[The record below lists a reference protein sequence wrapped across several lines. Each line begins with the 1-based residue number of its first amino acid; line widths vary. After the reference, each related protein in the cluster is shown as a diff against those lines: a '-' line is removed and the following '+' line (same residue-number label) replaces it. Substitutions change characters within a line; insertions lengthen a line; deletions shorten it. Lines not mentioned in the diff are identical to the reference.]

1 MTITN
6 DIRKS
11 FIDYFKKQGHTIVK
25 SSPLVPQ
32 NDPTLMFTNS
42 GMVQFKNYLSGAEKA
57 PYPCAATIQKSV
69 RAGGK
74 HNDLDNVGYTVRH
87 HTFFEMIG
95 NFSFGD
101 YFKEKAITYAWEML
115 TKEIGLPKEK
125 LLVTVYHTDDEA
137 RALWKKIAGFTDEK
151 IISIATK
158 DNFWQMGDTGPCGP
172 CSEIFYDHGDKYWG
186 GQPGTPEEDGDR
198 FIEIWNLVF
207 DQFEDLPDGS
217 RIESAVK
224 SIDTGAGLERWSA
237 ILHGTND
244 NFAIDI
250 FRGLIEEAASLSG
263 VNPDGDEKMS
273 LRVIADHLRSSA
285 FLIADGVLPSNEG
298 RGYVLRRIMR
308 RAMRHVHLIG
318 YKDPLMYRLVPV
330 LNAHMAETYPEL
342 TRAQGLIEETLRL
355 EEIRFKQMLDKGMKL
370 LDAETAD
377 LKEGDSLSGETA
389 FKLYDTYGFPLDLTQ
404 DALRAKKM
412 TVDVSGFDI
421 AMEKQREDARKA
433 WAGSGDTAMEK
444 VWLDLSGHVP
454 ATDFLGY
461 GSDKGSAEVLALVK
475 DGVLTDEISADD
487 TGVCQVVFNQTPFY
501 AEMGGEIGDTGCV
514 KSDGFSAVVT
524 DTQKKAGNL
533 YAHTIEIKEGTLKK
547 GATAELCVDT
557 KRRNQIRAHHSATH
571 LLQAALQKVL
581 GSHVQQKGSLVTDE
595 RLRFDFSH
603 SKQMTT
609 EEIEQTEM
617 LVNEMILGNLSGTT
631 RLMSSEEAIAEGAM
645 ALFGEKYGET
655 VRVVSFGDEE
665 CPVSMELC
673 GGLHVDATGKIGLF
687 KILSESAVGAGVRR
701 IEAIAGKRVY
711 AYLSELEKN
720 LKKTSEVL
728 KVSVEDIPTR
738 VENLLSERKTLE
750 KEMTNMRQKVMFGT
764 SAVSGSAEKEMDGQ
778 KFTYV
783 AQVLKDIPA
792 KDLKPMV
799 DKFKQSFTSSVIV
812 LVDVVDEKVSL
823 VVGVTDNLTDKVD
836 AVRLVRLGAEVLG
849 GKGGGGRPDMAQA
862 GGTMPEKAD
871 EVLKVI
877 EEALYG

>member
-11 FIDYFKKQGHTIVK
+11 FIDYFKSQGHTIVK

-57 PYPCAATIQKSV
+57 PFPCAATIQKSV

-115 TKEIGLPKEK
+115 TKQIGLPKEK

-137 RALWKKIAGFTDEK
+137 RTLWRKISGLSDEK
-151 IISIATK
+151 IIGISTK

-244 NFAIDI
+244 NYAIDI
-250 FRGLIEEAASLSG
+250 FRGLIEAAAELTHVS
-263 VNPDGDEKMS
+263 PDGDKKMS

-318 YKDPLMYRLVPV
+318 YKDPLMHQLVPV

-355 EEIRFKQMLDKGMKL
+355 EEMRFKQMLDKGMKL
-370 LDAETAD
+370 LDEQTSG

-404 DALRAKKM
+404 DALRSKKM
-412 TVDVSGFDI
+412 TVDVAGFEK
-421 AMEKQREDARKA
+421 AMQKQREDARKA

-444 VWLDLSGHVP
+444 VWLDLSGKVP

-461 GSDKGSAEVLALVK
+461 NSDKGSAEVVALIK
-475 DGVLTDEISADD
+475 DGVVVDKISAEEK
-487 TGVCQVVFNQTPFY
+487 GLFQVVFNQTPFY
-501 AEMGGEIGDTGCV
+501 AEMGGEIADIGTMKTGD
-514 KSDGFSAVVT
+514 FSAQVT
-524 DTQKKAGNL
+524 DVQKKAGNL
-533 YAHTIEIKEGTLKK
+533 YAHTIRIEK
-547 GATAELCVDT
+547 GALRKGDTVDLT
-557 KRRNQIRAHHSATH
+557 VDEEKRHQIRAHHSATH
-571 LLQAALQKVL
+571 LLQAALRKVL
-581 GSHVQQKGSLVTDE
+581 GTHVQQKGSLVSDE

-603 SKQMTT
+603 SKQMTSEELAKT
-609 EEIEQTEM
+609 EY
-617 LVNEMILGNLSGTT
+617 LVNQMILGNLPGTT
-631 RLMSSEEAIAEGAM
+631 RLMTPEEAIAEGAM

-655 VRVVSFGDEE
+655 VRVVSFGGDA
-665 CPVSMELC
+665 PVSIELC

-687 KILSESAVGAGVRR
+687 KILSESAVGSGVRR
-701 IEAIAGKRVY
+701 IEAVAGMR
-711 AYLSELEKN
+711 AYYYLREVEET
-720 LKKTSEVL
+720 LKKTADALKTSFEEVPL
-728 KVSVEDIPTR
+728 R
-738 VENLLSERKTLE
+738 VEALQNEKKALE
-750 KEMTNMRQKVMFGT
+750 KELSDTRKKALFGAEGAQKQ
-764 SAVSGSAEKEMDGQ
+764 KEIGGQ
-778 KFTYV
+778 KYV
-783 AQVLKDIPA
+783 FIGRVLKDVPA
-792 KDLKPMV
+792 KDLKPMA
-799 DKFKQSFTSSVIV
+799 DQFKQSYPSSVVVLADIV
-812 LVDVVDEKVSL
+812 DGKVSL
-823 VVGVTDNLTDKVD
+823 VVGVTDNLTNKINAVD
-836 AVRLVRLGAEVLG
+836 LVRLGAEILG

-862 GGTMPEKAD
+862 GGAFPEKAD
-871 EVLKVI
+871 DVLAAI
-877 EEALYG
+877 EEKLNA